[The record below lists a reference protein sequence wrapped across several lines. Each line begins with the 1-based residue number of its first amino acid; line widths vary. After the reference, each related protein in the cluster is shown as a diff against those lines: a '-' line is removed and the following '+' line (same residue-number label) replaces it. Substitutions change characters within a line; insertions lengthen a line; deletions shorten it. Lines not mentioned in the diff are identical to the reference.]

1 MPPFECISIYDMRET
16 FAFKYP
22 ARVSFRLLVYT
33 PVGYLSS
40 GFSFFVTRM
49 FYEGGSP
56 IVLSVSLFRNLLA
69 KYNL

>member
-1 MPPFECISIYDMRET
+1 MF
-16 FAFKYP
+16 
-22 ARVSFRLLVYT
+22 LYT
-33 PVGYLSS
+33 PEGYFIEVTSLYTPAGYLSS
-40 GFSFFVTRM
+40 GFSFFATRM

>member
-1 MPPFECISIYDMRET
+1 MFLYTPEGYFVEVT
-16 FAFKYP
+16 
-22 ARVSFRLLVYT
+22 LLYT
-33 PVGYLSS
+33 PVWYLSS
-40 GFSFFVTRM
+40 GFSFFATRM